1 MTSAP
6 ETTTVI
12 TPNDIFMIILVL
24 GISFVLLVVAFI
36 LIVPRKKASP
46 AINAENSV
54 KKLNALAEKL
64 CVSPTVDNL
73 KKVRA
78 QARACENA
86 LVTAQYKGILEVNPA
101 VALNEEVLK
110 IASSLIVTKANS
122 EEIRSFSEILL
133 KNVRHEL
140 VILEPLA
147 KTEINDSAI
156 ALSTSHGAK
165 NYLSSIKD
173 KYDIKDVDNG
183 GEDAP
188 D

>member
-73 KKVRA
+73 KKFMF
-78 QARACENA
+78 CC
-86 LVTAQYKGILEVNPA
+86 
-101 VALNEEVLK
+101 
-110 IASSLIVTKANS
+110 
-122 EEIRSFSEILL
+122 
-133 KNVRHEL
+133 
-140 VILEPLA
+140 
-147 KTEINDSAI
+147 
-156 ALSTSHGAK
+156 
-165 NYLSSIKD
+165 
-173 KYDIKDVDNG
+173 
-183 GEDAP
+183 
-188 D
+188 